1 MSSRGMPSWP
11 PWWTR
16 GLVDLGCGPADGLAG
31 VSEGDAA
38 DCAEADEAA
47 DLSPGGRWVVVVV
60 GAGAGACRGRTV
72 PGLIPRPCTFAPN
85 AGGGGGGGAA
95 AAAAAAAPWLHPV
108 VEGRAAGRG
117 SHDSQ
122 GTQAS
127 VVTALGTGLQAPG
140 LGHVE
145 GSTERRHLTPEIGR
159 APA

>member
-1 MSSRGMPSWP
+1 MPSWP

-60 GAGAGACRGRTV
+60 GAGAGACRGRAV
-72 PGLIPRPCTFAPN
+72 PDLIPRPCTFAPN

-95 AAAAAAAPWLHPV
+95 AAAAAAAAAPWLH
-108 VEGRAAGRG
+108 R
-117 SHDSQ
+117 
-122 GTQAS
+122 
-127 VVTALGTGLQAPG
+127 
-140 LGHVE
+140 
-145 GSTERRHLTPEIGR
+145 
-159 APA
+159 